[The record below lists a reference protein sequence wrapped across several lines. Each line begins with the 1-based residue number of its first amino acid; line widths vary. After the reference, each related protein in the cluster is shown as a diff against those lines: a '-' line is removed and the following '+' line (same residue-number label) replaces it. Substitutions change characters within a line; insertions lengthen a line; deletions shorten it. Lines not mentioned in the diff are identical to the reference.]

1 MTRAVVRAMAR
12 SSASRRNS
20 AVMEKLVL
28 TSRSRFGNDVRHN
41 LNRESIIMAM
51 EKQAFALEEEVRQ
64 LREQE
69 QRKHTALLKQRL
81 YSCVVQFLMGSLD
94 MRHWWF
100 GYSTL
105 IVFMMRVLELYPT
118 TERVCVFYKM
128 MIQQLRTVDI
138 YHASM
143 ESVHIELEFE
153 FTPDSI
159 KFFFIKLQ
167 GMDAHRIQRQL
178 EETSMGASSENLV
191 LTLYEIL
198 TQRRLLSDFRIIR
211 VLSKWTSSQFS
222 DVNTN
227 PSLESLRGCADTHTH
242 ISLFINGIARFCCE
256 VMTFFSINSLA
267 NATFALLY

>member
-1 MTRAVVRAMAR
+1 
-12 SSASRRNS
+12 
-20 AVMEKLVL
+20 
-28 TSRSRFGNDVRHN
+28 
-41 LNRESIIMAM
+41 M

-64 LREQE
+64 LCEQE
-69 QRKHTALLKQRL
+69 QTKHTSLLKHRL
-81 YSCVVQFLMGSLD
+81 YSRVGQFLMGSLD
-94 MRHWWF
+94 MRHWWC

-105 IVFMMRVLELYPT
+105 MVFMMRVLELYPT
-118 TERVCVFYKM
+118 TESVCVFYKR

-143 ESVHIELEFE
+143 ESGHIEQEFE

-159 KFFFIKLQ
+159 KLFFIKLQ

-178 EETSMGASSENLV
+178 EETSIGASSDILA

-211 VLSKWTSSQFS
+211 VLSKLRDAWKNYDAWCLLTALLFLYIQWTSSQFS

-242 ISLFINGIARFCCE
+242 IFI
-256 VMTFFSINSLA
+256 
-267 NATFALLY
+267 Y